1 MGFFVIL
8 RYLIILGL
16 VLFEKKIKQYKL
28 FELQK
33 EFKKYKQL

>member
-1 MGFFVIL
+1 MGFSVIL
-8 RYLIILGL
+8 RYLILGL
-16 VLFEKKIKQYKL
+16 VLFEEKIKQYKL